1 MKPSIKKSEVD
12 LERFEE
18 RAAIIEYDGKLP
30 RTEAER
36 LSREEQD
43 RVYLSQDLTLL
54 KSSK

>member
-36 LSREEQD
+36 LAREEQD